1 MKTIC
6 LCLLFVVPVFAQDD
20 GRSIAIA
27 GVYSKGI
34 VKLRWGTSST
44 VVWNLLRSNG
54 IILQRQSVDDSIAIT
69 LNNNSPLRVWDE
81 ETWKQRLNATPT
93 AAQIV
98 TLLRTNKDDYEEL
111 SDFAQA
117 DLDQNKLTSLLLI
130 AEFSFT
136 AAEGLAMAYRDTEAK
151 PNNLYRYEVMLLDP
165 VKGDTLRAECII
177 STEEEIELR
186 PVTGLTANPGD
197 HTIDLTWERNRIHSG
212 YFVERRQE
220 GTTKWTRLHKHPK
233 LYTEKYSKPY
243 LYSDSVTNGISYEY
257 RVIGID
263 AFERNSAD
271 GLTANAKARDLT
283 PPEPPYGI
291 GWKKKG
297 DGVDITWSNLNGE
310 KDLAGYILLRSIH
323 PDENYAPVHKEILQP
338 KINSF
343 HDPLPNAATYFYRM
357 TSVDT
362 SGNISP
368 MSARIMA
375 VIDDTLGP
383 PPPTGLKAIADTNGV
398 ITISWKGRMEN
409 DVSGYRIFRLI
420 RGGNEPEYL
429 PLHGSVISDTMFTD
443 TLMADVRDRFVYRV
457 RTVDFAGNYS
467 DPSESVGISLP
478 DRTPPIQPIIEHYSV
493 NERRVELQYI
503 CASTDAVEYEI
514 RRKQEDQTKAIVLY
528 RGSQTSWTDTSAQH
542 KTGYFYEVVA
552 LDSTGNRSVSS
563 QTLYVKPYLPKKL
576 VPPQPPSVRYNSSA
590 RKVEVRWTYPAVGYK
605 AIVFRKTATEELVQ
619 LSPLISED
627 RYDDNSVSKGV
638 FEYALRFYY
647 PEMGETEMSDPI
659 PITIPE

>member
-6 LCLLFVVPVFAQDD
+6 LFFLLVVQSAAQDD
-20 GRSIAIA
+20 GRSLAIS
-27 GVYSKGI
+27 GVYSMGI

-44 VVWNLLRSNG
+44 VVWNLLRNNG
-54 IILQRQSVDDSIAIT
+54 ITLQRQSADDSIAIT

-81 ETWKQRLNATPT
+81 GTWKQRLNATPI

-98 TLLRTNKDDYEEL
+98 TLLRTDTDDYEEL

-130 AEFSFT
+130 AEFNFA
-136 AAEGLAMAYRDTEAK
+136 AAEGLAMAYRDTEVK
-151 PNNLYRYEVMLLDP
+151 PKNLYRYEVILLDP
-165 VKGDTLRAECII
+165 VKGDTLRAQCII

-197 HTIDLTWERNRIHSG
+197 HTIDLTWERNRVHSG
-212 YFVERRQE
+212 YFVERRQQ

-243 LYSDSVTNGISYEY
+243 LYSDTVTNGISYEY

-271 GLTANAKARDLT
+271 GLTAVAKARDLT
-283 PPEPPYGI
+283 PPEPPYGMQ
-291 GWKKKG
+291 WKKKG
-297 DGVDITWSNLNGE
+297 DGVDITWSNLDGE

-323 PDENYAPVHKEILQP
+323 PDENYAPVHKEILKS

-343 HDPLPNAATYFYRM
+343 HDPLPNAGTYFYRM

-398 ITISWKGRMEN
+398 ITIKWKRRMEN
-409 DVSGYRIFRLI
+409 DVSGYRVFRLI
-420 RGGNEPEYL
+420 QGGNEPEYL

-467 DPSESVGISLP
+467 EPSESIGISFP
-478 DRTPPIQPIIEHYSV
+478 DRTPPIQPIVQNYSV
-493 NERRVELQYI
+493 NEKRVELQYI
-503 CASTDAVEYEI
+503 SASTDAVVYEI
-514 RRKQEDQTKAIVLY
+514 RRKQEDQTKAVVLY
-528 RGSQTSWTDTSAQH
+528 RGSQTSWTDTTAQH
-542 KTGYFYEVVA
+542 KTGYIYEVVA
-552 LDSTGNRSVSS
+552 LDETGNKSVPS
-563 QTLYVKPYLPKKL
+563 QALYVKPYWSQKL
-576 VPPQPPSVRYNSSA
+576 ENPQPPTVKYNSST
-590 RKVEVRWTYPAVGYK
+590 RKVEIRWTYPESQYK
-605 AIVFRKTATEELVQ
+605 AIVFKKNEHQVFLQ
-619 LSPLISED
+619 LSPLLSESE
-627 RYDDNSVSKGV
+627 YLYIETQKGRHD
-638 FEYALRFYY
+638 YAVRFYVSDV
-647 PEMGETEMSDPI
+647 GDSEMSRETSVEI
-659 PITIPE
+659 P